1 MKFLS
6 PSSLIK
12 TLLILFLAGSVSAAK
27 DPKFY
32 IPEAPVIGAAAYI
45 ILDHNSG
52 KVIAENN
59 SDERRAPAS
68 LAKLMTS
75 YVIFQRIKG
84 EFISLDDEVKI
95 SEKAWKT
102 GGSRS
107 FIEVGKLI
115 KLKDL
120 LMGMIIQSGN
130 DASVALAEHVAGSE
144 GTFVLFMNEYAL
156 DLGMSNTNFE
166 NASGLPND
174 NQYTTAND
182 IAILSSAIIRE
193 FPDYYKW
200 YSQKE
205 FTYNDIKQ
213 NNRNK
218 LLWTDATVDG
228 LKTGYTKKA
237 RYCLV
242 TSANRVGMRLI
253 SIVLGSNSSTIRVS
267 ETQKLLDYGFRFF
280 ETQSINDISQQ
291 VPVFKSEKNTI
302 KVGVIDSSHV
312 TLPRN
317 QFRHTTQTIH
327 LYQKLVAPIELGDN
341 VGELVL
347 SFKDE
352 VLARMPL
359 VALEDAPE
367 SGFFA
372 RMVDSIKM
380 LF

>member
-6 PSSLIK
+6 FSSLFK
-12 TLLILFLAGSVSAAK
+12 ALIILSLASSVNAK
-27 DPKFY
+27 EPKFY
-32 IPEAPVIGAAAYI
+32 TPEAPTIGAAAYI

-52 KVIAENN
+52 KIIAENN
-59 SDERRAPAS
+59 SDEQRAPAS
-68 LAKLMTS
+68 LTKLMTS
-75 YVIFQRIKG
+75 YVVFKRLKE

-107 FIEVGKLI
+107 FIEIGKLI
-115 KLKDL
+115 KLEDL

-130 DASVALAEHVAGSE
+130 DASVALSEHVAGSE

-156 DLGMSNTNFE
+156 DLGMDNTNFE
-166 NASGLPND
+166 NASGLPHD
-174 NQYTTAND
+174 NQYTSARD

-193 FPDYYKW
+193 FPDFYQW

-205 FTYNDIKQ
+205 FTYNNIRQ
-213 NNRNK
+213 SNRNK
-218 LLWTDATVDG
+218 LLWSDATVDG
-228 LKTGYTKKA
+228 LKTGYTEKA
-237 RYCLV
+237 GYCLV

-253 SIVLGSNSSTIRVS
+253 SVVLGSDSPTVRVS

-280 ETQSINDISQQ
+280 ETQSIDDVSQQ
-291 VPVFKSEKNTI
+291 VPVFKSKKSSI
-302 KVGVIDSSHV
+302 KVGVISSPYI

-317 QFRHTTQTIH
+317 QFRYTTQTIH
-327 LYQKLVAPIELGDN
+327 LSEQLTAPITRGDN

-347 SFKDE
+347 SFKGK

-372 RMVDSIKM
+372 RMIDSIKM

>member
-6 PSSLIK
+6 FSSLFK
-12 TLLILFLAGSVSAAK
+12 TFLILSLASSVCAK
-27 DPKFY
+27 EPKFY
-32 IPEAPVIGAAAYI
+32 IPEAPTIGAAAYI

-52 KVIAENN
+52 KIIAENN
-59 SDERRAPAS
+59 SDEPRAPAS
-68 LAKLMTS
+68 LTKLMTS
-75 YVIFQRIKG
+75 YVVFKRIKE

-107 FIEVGKLI
+107 FIEVNKLI
-115 KLKDL
+115 KLEDL

-156 DLGMSNTNFE
+156 DLGMDNSNFE
-166 NASGLPND
+166 NASGLPHE
-174 NQYTTAND
+174 NQYTTARD
-182 IAILSSAIIRE
+182 TAILSSAIIRE
-193 FPDYYKW
+193 FPKFYKW

-205 FTYNDIKQ
+205 FTYNNIKQ
-213 NNRNK
+213 SNRNK
-218 LLWTDATVDG
+218 LLWSDATVDG
-228 LKTGYTKKA
+228 LKTGYTEKA
-237 RYCLV
+237 GYCLV

-253 SIVLGSNSSTIRVS
+253 SVVLGSDSSTVRVS

-280 ETQSINDISQQ
+280 ETQSIEDVSQQ
-291 VPVFKSEKNTI
+291 VSVFKSEKNSI
-302 KVGVIDSSHV
+302 KVGVTSSSYL

-317 QFRHTTQTIH
+317 QFRYTTQTIH
-327 LYQKLVAPIELGDN
+327 LNEQLTAPIKRGDA

-352 VLARMPL
+352 VLARLPL
-359 VALEDAPE
+359 FALEDAPE

-372 RMVDSIKM
+372 RMIDSIKM

>member
-1 MKFLS
+1 MKFPLLS
-6 PSSLIK
+6 GFIK
-12 TLLILFLAGSVSAAK
+12 TLFILSLASSVSAK
-27 DPKFY
+27 EPKFY
-32 IPEAPVIGAAAYI
+32 IPEALSIGAAAYI
-45 ILDHNSG
+45 VLDHNSG
-52 KVIAENN
+52 KIIAENN
-59 SDERRAPAS
+59 SDESRAPAS
-68 LAKLMTS
+68 LTKLMTS
-75 YVIFQRIKG
+75 YVIFKRIKE
-84 EFISLDDEVKI
+84 EFISLDEEVKI

-107 FIEVGKLI
+107 FIEVGKMI
-115 KLKDL
+115 KLEDL

-156 DLGMSNTNFE
+156 DLGMNNTNFE
-166 NASGLPND
+166 NASGLPHE
-174 NQYTTAND
+174 NQYTTAHD

-193 FPDYYKW
+193 FPDFYKW

-205 FTYNDIKQ
+205 FTYNNIKQ
-213 NNRNK
+213 SNRNK
-218 LLWTDATVDG
+218 LLWSDATVDG

-237 RYCLV
+237 GYCLV

-253 SIVLGSNSSTIRVS
+253 SVVLGSDSSTVRVS

-280 ETQSINDISQQ
+280 ETQSIDDVSQQ
-291 VPVFKSEKNTI
+291 VLVFKSEKSSI
-302 KVGVIDSSHV
+302 KAGVENSPYL

-317 QFRHTTQTIH
+317 QFRYTTQT
-327 LYQKLVAPIELGDN
+327 LYLSEKLTAPIKRGDR

-352 VLARMPL
+352 VLARMDL

-372 RMVDSIKM
+372 RMIDSIKM